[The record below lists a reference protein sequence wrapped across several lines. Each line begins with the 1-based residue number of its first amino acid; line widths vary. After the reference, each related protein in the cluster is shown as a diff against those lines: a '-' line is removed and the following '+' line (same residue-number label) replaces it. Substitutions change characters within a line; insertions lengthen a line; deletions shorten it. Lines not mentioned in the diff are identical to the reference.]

1 MKKRLLWLFL
11 VLVASTFL
19 YGSDVLIKN
28 VLVYDGGGKKPFK
41 ADVRVKGD
49 RIAAIGKNLAA
60 QPNEVVRD
68 EHGLALA
75 PGFIASHHARANNSA
90 ELVASE
96 KLARKKVGPAAN
108 VPVRFG

>member
-1 MKKRLLWLFL
+1 MKIRLLWLFL

-28 VLVYDGGGKKPFK
+28 VLIYDGSGKKPFK

-49 RIAAIGKNLAA
+49 RIAAVGKNLPA
-60 QPNEVVRD
+60 QANEVVRD

-75 PGFIASHHARANNSA
+75 PGFIDMHSHHDSGIFEDLDA
-90 ELVASE
+90 EAVSVSYTHLTLPTICSV
-96 KLARKKVGPAAN
+96 
-108 VPVRFG
+108 